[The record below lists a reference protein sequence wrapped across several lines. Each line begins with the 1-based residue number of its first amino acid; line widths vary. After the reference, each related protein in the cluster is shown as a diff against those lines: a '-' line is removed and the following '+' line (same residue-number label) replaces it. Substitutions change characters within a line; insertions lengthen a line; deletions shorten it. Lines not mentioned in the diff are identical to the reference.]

1 MVYYIEYKE
10 KAFEK
15 GNSMTNIKGLTELG
29 FNNNIRKPDVVRAYA
44 NDYGV
49 IVDVQETPYGF
60 NAYIDSEGK
69 CYAHDDIFYVIKDT
83 ASLDFSHF
91 DTMEE
96 LAEYLN
102 QFKCRCRTYYVQE
115 NTQYMN
121 SVFDVETN
129 RINELHPYRNVVT
142 TEPIICRDM
151 VYGCEPIK
159 TFKNLIKKPEI
170 ATFAELVHTCKLK
183 LKEHEHILYILQEG
197 SFVSIITKIEPHDER
212 MWSTDLDKVLD
223 KIALS
228 SIQSDDSFELVSCD
242 YRWNATTF
250 RYNGFTFVYQQYLD
264 HNFQRIVECVETKE
278 DFFLIDDSVVETLED
293 GSLVED
299 DEAYVKICGEYIKK
313 NLKSVL
319 ENISHPI
326 ACMTYIDR
334 YRNDDTRSRL
344 LFAQDKPFV
353 DELVNLA
360 QNGGECFHAL
370 DAFTHTDY
378 DETTNTHIY
387 NVVYCKYGD
396 DVHQY
401 VAKLRLI

>member
-1 MVYYIEYKE
+1 MINV
-10 KAFEK
+10 
-15 GNSMTNIKGLTELG
+15 KGLTELG
-29 FNNNIRKPDVVRAYA
+29 FNNDIRKPDVVRAYV

-60 NAYIDSEGK
+60 NAYIDSEGT

-83 ASLDFSHF
+83 DHLDFSHF

-102 QFKCRCRTYYVQE
+102 QFKYRCRTYLIY
-115 NTQYMN
+115 NGSSYMD
-121 SVFDVETN
+121 SVLDVETN
-129 RINELHPYRNVVT
+129 RINELHPYRSVVT
-142 TEPIICRDM
+142 TEPMICRDI
-151 VYGCEPIK
+151 VYGSKTIK
-159 TFKNLIKKPEI
+159 TFKDLIKVSEI
-170 ATFAELVHTCKLK
+170 ATFAELLHTCKLK
-183 LKEHEHILYILQEG
+183 LKEYEHILYILQEG
-197 SFVSIITKIEPHDER
+197 SFVFIITEIEPHSER
-212 MWSTDLDKVLD
+212 MWSTDLDKTLD

-228 SIQSDDSFELVSCD
+228 SVQSDDGFELVSCD

-264 HNFQRIVECVETKE
+264 HNFQRIVKCIETKE
-278 DFFLIDDSVVETLED
+278 DFFLIDDSVAETLED

-299 DEAYVKICGEYIKK
+299 DEAYVKVCGEYIKK
-313 NLKSVL
+313 SLKSAL

-344 LFAQDKPFV
+344 LFAQDKPLV

-360 QNGGECFHAL
+360 QNGGEYSHVL
-370 DAFTHTDY
+370 DVFTHTDY
-378 DETTNTHIY
+378 DESINTHTY
-387 NVVYCKYGD
+387 NVVYKQDSD
-396 DVHQY
+396 DCHQY

>member
-1 MVYYIEYKE
+1 
-10 KAFEK
+10 
-15 GNSMTNIKGLTELG
+15 MTNVKGLTELG
-29 FNNNIRKPDVVRAYA
+29 FNNDIRKSDVVRAYV

-83 ASLDFSHF
+83 DHLDFSHF

-96 LAEYLN
+96 LAEYLS
-102 QFKCRCRTYYVQE
+102 QFKYRCRTYLIY
-115 NTQYMN
+115 NGSHYMD
-121 SVFDVETN
+121 SVLDVETSK
-129 RINELHPYRNVVT
+129 INDLHPYRSIVT

-151 VYGCEPIK
+151 VYGCEIIK
-159 TFKNLIKKPEI
+159 TFKNLIKAPEI
-170 ATFAELVHTCKLK
+170 TTFAELLHTCKLK

-197 SFVSIITKIEPHDER
+197 SFVFIITEIEPYSGL
-212 MWSTDLDKVLD
+212 MWTTDLDKTLD

-242 YRWNATTF
+242 YRWNATAF

-264 HNFQRIVECVETKE
+264 HNFQRIVKCVETKE
-278 DFFLIDDSVVETLED
+278 DFFLIDDSVAKTLAD
-293 GSLVED
+293 GSLVDVD
-299 DEAYVKICGEYIKK
+299 DETYVKTCGEYIKK

-344 LFAQDKPFV
+344 LFAQDKPSV
-353 DELVNLA
+353 DTLVKIA
-360 QNGGECFHAL
+360 QNGGKYSHAL
-370 DAFTHTDY
+370 DVFTHTDY
-378 DETTNTHIY
+378 DKSTNTYTY
-387 NVVYCKYGD
+387 NVVYKQDSD
-396 DVHQY
+396 DCHQY

>member
-1 MVYYIEYKE
+1 MINV
-10 KAFEK
+10 
-15 GNSMTNIKGLTELG
+15 KGLTELG
-29 FNNNIRKPDVVRAYA
+29 FNNDIRKPDVVRAYV

-69 CYAHDDIFYVIKDT
+69 CYTHDDIFYVIKDT
-83 ASLDFSHF
+83 DNLEFSHF
-91 DTMEE
+91 DTTEE
-96 LAEYLN
+96 LAEYLS
-102 QFKCRCRTYYVQE
+102 QFKYRCRTYYVQE
-115 NTQYMN
+115 NSQYMN

-129 RINELHPYRNVVT
+129 QINELHPYRNVAA
-142 TEPIICRDM
+142 TEPMICRDV
-151 VYGCEPIK
+151 VYGHEPIK
-159 TFKNLIKKPEI
+159 TFKDLIKVPEI
-170 ATFAELVHTCKLK
+170 TTFAELVYKCQLRLNKR
-183 LKEHEHILYILQEG
+183 EHVLYILQDG
-197 SFVSIITKIEPHDER
+197 NFVFIITEIDPHKSF
-212 MWSTDLDKVLD
+212 MWATSLDKTLD
-223 KIALS
+223 NTAFS
-228 SIQSDDSFELVSCD
+228 DIQSDDNFELVSCD
-242 YRWNATTF
+242 YRLNTTMF

-264 HNFQRIVECVETKE
+264 HNFQRIVKCVETKE
-278 DFFLIDDSVVETLED
+278 DFFLIDDSVAETLED

-299 DEAYVKICGEYIKK
+299 DEAYVKVCGEYIKK

-326 ACMTYIDR
+326 ACMTYINR

-344 LFAQDKPFV
+344 LFAQNKPFV
-353 DELVNLA
+353 DELIKLV
-360 QNGGECFHAL
+360 QTGGEYSHAL
-370 DAFTHTDY
+370 DTFTHTDY

>member
-1 MVYYIEYKE
+1 MINV
-10 KAFEK
+10 
-15 GNSMTNIKGLTELG
+15 KGLTELG
-29 FNNNIRKPDVVRAYA
+29 FNNDIRKPDVVRAYV

-60 NAYIDSEGK
+60 NAYIDSEGT

-83 ASLDFSHF
+83 DHLDFSHF

-102 QFKCRCRTYYVQE
+102 QFKYRCRTYLIY
-115 NTQYMN
+115 NGSSYMD
-121 SVFDVETN
+121 SVLDVETN
-129 RINELHPYRNVVT
+129 RINELHPYRSVVT
-142 TEPIICRDM
+142 TEPMICRDI
-151 VYGCEPIK
+151 VYGSKTIK
-159 TFKNLIKKPEI
+159 TFKDLIKVSEI
-170 ATFAELVHTCKLK
+170 ATFAELLHTCKLK
-183 LKEHEHILYILQEG
+183 LKEYEHILYILQEG
-197 SFVSIITKIEPHDER
+197 SFVFIITEIEPHDGR
-212 MWSTDLDKVLD
+212 MWSTDLDKTLD

-242 YRWNATTF
+242 YRWNTTTF

-264 HNFQRIVECVETKE
+264 HNFQRIVKCVETKE
-278 DFFLIDDSVVETLED
+278 DFFLIDDNVAETLED
-293 GSLVED
+293 GSLVDVDIYSRNID
-299 DEAYVKICGEYIKK
+299 DEAYVSVCGEYIKK

-319 ENISHPI
+319 ENISHSI
-326 ACMTYIDR
+326 ACITYIDR
-334 YRNDDTRSRL
+334 YKSDDVYSRL

-353 DELVNLA
+353 NELVNLA
-360 QNGGECFHAL
+360 QNGGECFHDL
-370 DAFTHTDY
+370 DTFTHTDY